1 MQDLWKVE
9 IAIHWCYQKY
19 CSGIPEKVLGE
30 NLQWDLFSEVV
41 RSNHRKIHG
50 LCADIVEKFLKI
62 QKHLFFQK
70 ALGTFLQNVGIF
82 ILEGQ
87 KQRKGRD
94 INFLYLNLLLW
105 GSKAGQKLTKQI
117 IFIKY
122 IQKVNEFPG
131 SLLRSINLFKSRM
144 EWFL

>member
-19 CSGIPEKVLGE
+19 WSGIPEKVLRE